1 MTRSQTRCLRE
12 QGVSHA
18 SPVIQQP
25 SAARPASYG
34 GSFVDCELRVVV
46 RPARATI
53 IEFDPR
59 RLHGS
64 TRQHNRITR
73 ACAFTASTYIHDA
86 FRRAQEGPCVQMGLS
101 GTGADTE

>member
-1 MTRSQTRCLRE
+1 MTRSQTRRLRE